1 MHATL
6 GRMLHYD
13 TGTALHRGYA
23 TLALHYCMWQMM
35 IFTKKMC
42 VENDWSDIASDLHR
56 VVEVHR
62 VEYKKGQ
69 VAEAAALKARQD
81 KCVALA
87 MGHHLRLGA
96 GSIINRIDPEVL
108 RIVIATAG
116 LRKCCYV

>member
-1 MHATL
+1 MTL
-6 GRMLHYD
+6 GLMLRYD
-13 TGTALHRGYA
+13 LRSFVLHRYA
-23 TLALHYCMWQMM
+23 TLALHYCITLQMM

-62 VEYKKGQ
+62 VEYKKGL